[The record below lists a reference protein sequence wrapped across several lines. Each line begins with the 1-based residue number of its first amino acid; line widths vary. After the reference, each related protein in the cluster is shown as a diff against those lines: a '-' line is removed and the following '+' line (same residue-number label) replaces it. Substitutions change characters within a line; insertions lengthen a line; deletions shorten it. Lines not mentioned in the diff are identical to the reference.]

1 MDSSSS
7 WYQDTQ
13 FDHDIYVMIIREP
26 SSPSLDPHQS
36 GSSYSYVGRLTGH
49 GQHPCF
55 SVHFACPPYGN
66 DYASTEAALQAGLAH
81 GRALIEH
88 WRTRGRKPPARTA
101 EVALSSYSN

>member
-1 MDSSSS
+1 
-7 WYQDTQ
+7 
-13 FDHDIYVMIIREP
+13 
-26 SSPSLDPHQS
+26 
-36 GSSYSYVGRLTGH
+36 
-49 GQHPCF
+49 
-55 SVHFACPPYGN
+55 VHFACPPYGN

>member
-26 SSPSLDPHQS
+26 SSPSLCAHQS
-36 GSSYSYVGRLTGH
+36 GPSFSYVGRLTGH

-66 DYASTEAALQAGLAH
+66 DYTSTEAALQAGLAH

-88 WRTRGRKPPARTA
+88 WRTRGSKPPARNA
-101 EVALSSYSN
+101 EVALSSYNS